1 MKTTVPSAAAAEY
14 VPWFAMVTVPSMF
27 LVQFG
32 ALAQESVTV
41 LETKVVPVAAASLV
55 PALLVTTF
63 RD

>member
-1 MKTTVPSAAAAEY
+1 
-14 VPWFAMVTVPSMF
+14 MVTVPSMF

-32 ALAQESVTV
+32 ALSQESVTV